1 MIPVVAVALCRK
13 QGDKAQVLMQQRLLS
28 RQHGGLWEFP
38 GGKIDPGESA
48 SAAALR
54 ELAEELG
61 IALDPADLA
70 PISFAQGPQ
79 GGVLILLYAC
89 WRWNGEPALLDAAAM
104 QWVDLDA
111 IPALAMPPLDYPL
124 ADALIDA
131 LTKAL
136 PQHQQI

>member
-13 QGDKAQVLMQQRLLS
+13 QGDKTQVLMQQRPPS

-48 SAAALR
+48 AAAALR

-61 IALDPADLA
+61 VTLDPTTLA

-89 WRWNGEPALLDAAAM
+89 WRWTGEPQLLDAAAM

-124 ADALIDA
+124 AHA
-131 LTKAL
+131 LTNAL
-136 PQHQQI
+136 AQHQQI